1 MTQVWNQR
9 QQIIQY
15 MIDHK
20 EMTKADGFPWC
31 TKVDTRISELRRKQ
45 PLNIDGGQYIIS
57 DRWEKS
63 LNGSRYKV
71 YFLEEITEAVN

>member
-20 EMTKADGFPWC
+20 GMTKADGYPWC

-45 PLNIDGGQYIIS
+45 PLNIDGVQYVIS
-57 DRWEKS
+57 DRWEKN
-63 LNGSRYKV
+63 LNGNRHKF